1 MSIQFQEFVGDF
13 AMALNQS
20 DSQDF
25 VLEVIGVLGNLEL
38 PDLDYSQILHRCDL
52 IPWIRNNLVPG
63 KVFILQYYIRV
74 TCTINVCIFKIIF
87 LFKIGKAPD
96 DLVLE
101 IVIFLGTAAHDEDC
115 ARLLCKAD
123 MLLSLIELLKG
134 LCHIKNV

>member
-1 MSIQFQEFVGDF
+1 
-13 AMALNQS
+13 MALNQS

-63 KVFILQYYIRV
+63 STFISNYIN
-74 TCTINVCIFKIIF
+74 TLFLIFYISFIRIWF
-87 LFKIGKAPD
+87 YPGKAPD

-101 IVIFLGTAAHDEDC
+101 IVIFLGTAAFDEDC

-123 MLLSLIELLKG
+123 ILLSLIELLKG
-134 LCHIKNV
+134 LYIITNMYKQ

>member
-1 MSIQFQEFVGDF
+1 
-13 AMALNQS
+13 MALTQS

-38 PDLDYSQILHRCDL
+38 SDLDYSQIIQRCNL

-63 KVFILQYYIRV
+63 MILFSFILYYSLYLMLIYKIKVILNLNLNFVTSVFIS
-74 TCTINVCIFKIIF
+74 
-87 LFKIGKAPD
+87 IGKAQD
-96 DLVLE
+96 DIVLE

-123 MLLSLIELLKG
+123 ILLSLIELLKG
-134 LCHIKNV
+134 MY

>member
-1 MSIQFQEFVGDF
+1 MGDF

-63 KVFILQYYIRV
+63 TAFVSHLNAFVR
-74 TCTINVCIFKIIF
+74 KI
-87 LFKIGKAPD
+87 
-96 DLVLE
+96 
-101 IVIFLGTAAHDEDC
+101 
-115 ARLLCKAD
+115 
-123 MLLSLIELLKG
+123 LSLNIIADLFEQVKRQT
-134 LCHIKNV
+134 I